1 MESIQPFTVPVSQ
14 NPSPVFVGKGVLKMY
29 TPSGAA
35 FTGETLAT
43 VGRTNTVLTSNVA
56 IERKRFMWSL

>member
-1 MESIQPFTVPVSQ
+1 
-14 NPSPVFVGKGVLKMY
+14 LKMY

-56 IERKRFMWSL
+56 MERRRFMWSL